1 MRKATTTRA
10 LLLAGIT
17 LAIMT
22 AQFAQA
28 GEKIVFEKGSYTT
41 YVKSVTT
48 TVSDGGD
55 DTTTYD
61 TDKLFV
67 GKRIY
72 KDESGKLCR
81 LVESQL
87 KMEKFEANYD
97 ADEND
102 TDAVADNDNDA
113 EKAPD
118 ISIQAPI
125 VTTTERAIPCPA

>member
-1 MRKATTTRA
+1 MRKATTVGA

-17 LAIMT
+17 LAMT
-22 AQFAQA
+22 VQLAQA
-28 GEKIVFEKGSYTT
+28 GEKLLFEKGSYTT

-48 TVSDGGD
+48 TVSDSGD
-55 DTTTYD
+55 HTTAYD

-97 ADEND
+97 A
-102 TDAVADNDNDA
+102 ADNDA

>member
-1 MRKATTTRA
+1 MRKATTVGT

-17 LAIMT
+17 LAMT
-22 AQFAQA
+22 VQLAQA
-28 GEKIVFEKGSYTT
+28 GEKLLFEKGSYTT

-48 TVSDGGD
+48 TVSDSGD
-55 DTTTYD
+55 HTTAYD

-97 ADEND
+97 AAEND
-102 TDAVADNDNDA
+102 TDAVADNDA